1 MASTTSPYRAL
12 SRGDTVA
19 MSVFFVVGAIFV
31 VGTAISAVSNIIG
44 LFADSTTRVFAEF
57 AGTPAQAPIGP
68 DGASVTVELDS
79 AFLLADRLPFA
90 SVVALVLEQVVVV
103 AAVVTVV
110 TTLLLV
116 MWSILRGRV
125 FGRRNTTLIGTAA
138 TAGFAG
144 VALAPFFGN
153 MGANG
158 AFAAISGGDFD
169 NVIVS
174 ANLVQL
180 FGIAFIGALGT
191 TVFVVG
197 DRLQRDT
204 EGLV

>member
-1 MASTTSPYRAL
+1 
-12 SRGDTVA
+12 
-19 MSVFFVVGAIFV
+19 MSVFFVTGALLV
-31 VGTAISAVSNIIG
+31 VTSAISAVSNIVE
-44 LFADSTTRVFAEF
+44 LFTDSATRVFAEF
-57 AGTPAQAPIGP
+57 AGTAAQAPIGP
-68 DGASVTVELDS
+68 DGDTVTVELDS
-79 AFLLADRLPFA
+79 AYLLADQLPLA
-90 SVVALVLEQVVVV
+90 SVVALVLEQAVVV
-103 AAVVTVV
+103 AAVATVV
-110 TTLLLV
+110 TSLLLV

-169 NVIVS
+169 NVVLS
-174 ANLVQL
+174 ANLAQL
-180 FGIAFIGALGT
+180 FGIAFLGALGT
-191 TVFVVG
+191 TVFMVG
-197 DRLQRDT
+197 DRMQRDT

>member
-1 MASTTSPYRAL
+1 MASTASPNRVL
-12 SRGDTVA
+12 SRGDTIA
-19 MSVFFVVGAIFV
+19 MSVFFVAGAIFV
-31 VGTAISAVSNIIG
+31 IATAISAVSNIVG
-44 LFADSTTRVFAEF
+44 LFTGSATRVFAEF

-68 DGASVTVELDS
+68 DGANVIVELDS
-79 AFLLADRLPFA
+79 AYLLANRLPFA
-90 SVVALVLEQVVVV
+90 SVVALVLEQAVVVTAV
-103 AAVVTVV
+103 ATVV

-125 FGRRNTTLIGTAA
+125 FGRRNTSLIGTAA
-138 TAGFAG
+138 TAGIAG

-158 AFAAISGGDFD
+158 AFATISGGDFD
-169 NVIVS
+169 NVILS
-174 ANLVQL
+174 ANLVQV
-180 FGIAFIGALGT
+180 FGIAFLGALGT
-191 TVFVVG
+191 TVFMVG

>member
-1 MASTTSPYRAL
+1 MASTASPYRVL
-12 SRGDTVA
+12 SRGDTIA
-19 MSVFFVVGAIFV
+19 MSVFFVTGALLV
-31 VGTAISAVSNIIG
+31 VTSAISAVSNIVE
-44 LFADSTTRVFAEF
+44 LFTDSATRVFAEF
-57 AGTPAQAPIGP
+57 AGTAAQAPIGP
-68 DGASVTVELDS
+68 DGDTVTVELDS
-79 AFLLADRLPFA
+79 AYLLADQLPLA
-90 SVVALVLEQVVVV
+90 SVVALVLEQAVVV
-103 AAVVTVV
+103 AAVATVV
-110 TTLLLV
+110 TSLLLV

-169 NVIVS
+169 NVVLS
-174 ANLVQL
+174 ANLAQL
-180 FGIAFIGALGT
+180 FGIAFLGALGT
-191 TVFVVG
+191 TVFMVG
-197 DRLQRDT
+197 DRMQRDT

>member
-1 MASTTSPYRAL
+1 
-12 SRGDTVA
+12 
-19 MSVFFVVGAIFV
+19 MSVFFVTGAIFV
-31 VGTAISAVSNIIG
+31 IATAISAVSNIVG
-44 LFADSTTRVFAEF
+44 LFTGSATRVFAEF

-68 DGASVTVELDS
+68 DGANVIVELDS
-79 AFLLADRLPFA
+79 AYLLADRLPFA
-90 SVVALVLEQVVVV
+90 SVVALVLEQAVVVTAV
-103 AAVVTVV
+103 ATVV
-110 TTLLLV
+110 TALLLV

-125 FGRRNTTLIGTAA
+125 FGRRNTSLIGTAA

-158 AFAAISGGDFD
+158 AFATISGGDFD
-169 NVIVS
+169 NVILS
-174 ANLVQL
+174 ANLVQV
-180 FGIAFIGALGT
+180 FGIAFLGALGT
-191 TVFVVG
+191 TVFMVG

>member
-1 MASTTSPYRAL
+1 MASTASPNRVL
-12 SRGDTVA
+12 SRGDTIA
-19 MSVFFVVGAIFV
+19 MSVFFVTGAIFV
-31 VGTAISAVSNIIG
+31 IATAISAVSNIVG
-44 LFADSTTRVFAEF
+44 LFTGSATRVFAEF

-68 DGASVTVELDS
+68 DGANVIVELDS
-79 AFLLADRLPFA
+79 AYLLADRLPFA
-90 SVVALVLEQVVVV
+90 SVVALVLEQAVVVTAV
-103 AAVVTVV
+103 ATVV
-110 TTLLLV
+110 TALLLV

-125 FGRRNTTLIGTAA
+125 FGRRNTSLIGTAA

-158 AFAAISGGDFD
+158 AFATISGGDFD
-169 NVIVS
+169 NVILS
-174 ANLVQL
+174 ANLVQV
-180 FGIAFIGALGT
+180 FGIAFLGALGT
-191 TVFVVG
+191 TVFMVG

>member
-1 MASTTSPYRAL
+1 MASTATPYRVL
-12 SRGDTVA
+12 SRGDAIA
-19 MSVFFVVGAIFV
+19 MSVFFVAGAVFV
-31 VGTAISAVSNIIG
+31 VASAISAVSNIIG
-44 LFADSTTRVFAEF
+44 LFTGSATRVFAEF
-57 AGTPAQAPIGP
+57 AGTPAQAPVGP

-79 AFLLADRLPFA
+79 AYLLAERLPIA

-103 AAVVTVV
+103 AAVATVV

-158 AFAAISGGDFD
+158 AFAVISAGDFD
-169 NVIVS
+169 NVILS
-174 ANLVQL
+174 ANLTQL
-180 FGIAFIGALGT
+180 FGIAFLGALGT
-191 TVFVVG
+191 TVFMVG
-197 DRLQRDT
+197 DRMQRDT